1 MPHSTKDIRGEACEL
16 CEVGRAH
23 VVYFARRKR
32 FFFGCDAS
40 TKDKPCEGSKS
51 WQSIHVPNCLRI
63 VPDGIKESDETTKGE
78 TETKK
83 SVQQDKPK
91 VKRDKVKEEVPYAS
105 KKVKSE
111 AKSEK

>member
-1 MPHSTKDIRGEACEL
+1 MSKSFL
-16 CEVGRAH
+16 N
-23 VVYFARRKR
+23 ARRHHFDAHKVGQEIDSPLHR
-32 FFFGCDAS
+32 FAHGRFRSPQHWIRSEKTA
-40 TKDKPCEGSKS
+40 KKQK
-51 WQSIHVPNCLRI
+51 
-63 VPDGIKESDETTKGE
+63 KY
-78 TETKK
+78 K